1 MNFRQSTAKGQIR
14 VETMS
19 KSDVPPTHTGAHDRA
34 KRIKRRLAIGVPAA
48 GPDRLSLVLEP
59 KHHLRWLTSQRII
72 CLEMLHNGTLTPTQ
86 RPVRSSKR
94 CQNLKKSCQCCFLI
108 GL

>member
-1 MNFRQSTAKGQIR
+1 MNSRQSTAKGQIR

-19 KSDVPPTHTGAHDRA
+19 KSDVPPTRTGAHDRA
-34 KRIKRRLAIGVPAA
+34 KRIKRRLGVPAA
-48 GPDRLSLVLEP
+48 GHDRLSLVLEP
-59 KHHLRWLTSQRII
+59 KHHLRWLTSQRVI

-86 RPVRSSKR
+86 RPVRSKKQR
-94 CQNLKKSCQCCFLI
+94 AYPKKSCQYCLLI

>member
-1 MNFRQSTAKGQIR
+1 
-14 VETMS
+14 MS
-19 KSDVPPTHTGAHDRA
+19 KSDVPPTRTGAHDRA
-34 KRIKRRLAIGVPAA
+34 KRIKRRLGVPAA

-59 KHHLRWLTSQRII
+59 KHHLRWLTSQRAIWSAI
-72 CLEMLHNGTLTPTQ
+72 CLKMLQNKKLTPTQ

-94 CQNLKKSCQCCFLI
+94 RAYPKKSCQCRVLI

>member
-1 MNFRQSTAKGQIR
+1 MNSRQSTAKGQIR

-19 KSDVPPTHTGAHDRA
+19 KSDVPPTRTGAHDRA
-34 KRIKRRLAIGVPAA
+34 KRIKRRLGVPAA
-48 GPDRLSLVLEP
+48 GHDRLSLVLEP
-59 KHHLRWLTSQRII
+59 KHHLRWLTSQRVI

-94 CQNLKKSCQCCFLI
+94 HENLKKSYQCCFLI